1 MVRRRQGP
9 TVKQGLTRCD
19 GLWRLEA
26 LAIAP
31 TEDVG
36 RYHQLIATHVRL
48 TRYLVGIKIDH
59 LDHPVGVCPA
69 GGSNQID
76 DWLAADL
83 HRRRQDIGDKGYN
96 IGSARRLALIIHQP
110 T

>member
-9 TVKQGLTRCD
+9 TVEQRLIRRD

-36 RYHQLIATHVRL
+36 RDHQLIATHVRL

-59 LDHPVGVCPA
+59 LDHPVGVRA
-69 GGSNQID
+69 ASGSNQID

-83 HRRRQDIGDKGYN
+83 YRRRQHIGDKGYN
-96 IGSARRLALIIHQP
+96 IGSA
-110 T
+110 